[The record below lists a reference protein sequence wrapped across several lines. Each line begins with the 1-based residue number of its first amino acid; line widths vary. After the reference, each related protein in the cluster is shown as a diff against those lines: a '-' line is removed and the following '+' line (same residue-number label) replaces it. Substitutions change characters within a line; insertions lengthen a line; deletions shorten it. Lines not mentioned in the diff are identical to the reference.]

1 MEKRRKEEWC
11 WVEAVIV
18 GAVESVDQKSS
29 WLVTR
34 IGAVVKVEEKEIE
47 EVVVVT
53 VGKEEEE
60 ETESKIMEGAAFEI
74 VVIVIGTGKR
84 NRSFNYQNSMIT
96 NIIPI
101 VSADDFDVKVG
112 SILFWLLNIEPIL
125 VVNSILL
132 QLIAIK

>member
-1 MEKRRKEEWC
+1 M
-11 WVEAVIV
+11 
-18 GAVESVDQKSS
+18 
-29 WLVTR
+29 
-34 IGAVVKVEEKEIE
+34 
-47 EVVVVT
+47 VVT